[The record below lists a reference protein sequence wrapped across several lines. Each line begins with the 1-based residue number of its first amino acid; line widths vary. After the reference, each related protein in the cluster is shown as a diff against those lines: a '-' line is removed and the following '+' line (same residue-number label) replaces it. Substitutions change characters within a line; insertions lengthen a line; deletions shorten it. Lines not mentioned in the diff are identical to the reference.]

1 MGQAL
6 SGVTPLPQRVI
17 RAVAGIGLACVAG
30 VCAGAVAAAADI
42 ASKARKL
49 IAVRMVISCGATRL
63 IVNWSPGSKGKK
75 SIPGSGLR
83 RKRMVRRRLS
93 AGWCQRAVIDGGA
106 ASGADPHF
114 LFGCGPIDR
123 QSTRLNSSP
132 QFA

>member
-6 SGVTPLPQRVI
+6 SGVTALPQRVI
-17 RAVAGIGLACVAG
+17 RSVAAIGLACVAG
-30 VCAGAVAAAADI
+30 VCADAVAAAADI

-83 RKRMVRRRLS
+83 RKR
-93 AGWCQRAVIDGGA
+93 
-106 ASGADPHF
+106 
-114 LFGCGPIDR
+114 IDR
-123 QSTRLNSSP
+123 KSVESGKRVSVRVVLGGRRIIKKKTKP
-132 QFA
+132 QQYTEPYT